1 MWATSG
7 APRAW
12 SRISGWR
19 ALRPRKRLFVKGD
32 VEAGVQAALQ
42 QQLVA
47 AQPQGLLYL
56 GVIGFGGRDVGGAL
70 AGPAVEIAELTARDA
85 DVGDVDVAVY
95 LPGHGTGLFHCTAA
109 QCVGQAEKPCGRD
122 RFVEPQRFVESE
134 RHRSSALPRMV
145 SKFIV
150 FSLFACEVTKN
161 SGLPGGKR
169 GGRSGRET
177 KRGTAAAIPLFR
189 ILEISGL
196 LLRNSLRRANTCAG
210 AAGDAFVGV
219 DNIGVITGR
228 NRFGGTFS
236 GA

>member
-1 MWATSG
+1 MQPSQRLAYREAADTG
-7 APRAW
+7 DV
-12 SRISGWR
+12 GD
-19 ALRPRKRLFVKGD
+19 LRGTEGMEPDFRMAGLEAAEELFVKGD

-134 RHRSSALPRMV
+134 RHPVERFAADGFEIHRVFPFCMRSYE
-145 SKFIV
+145 K
-150 FSLFACEVTKN
+150 
-161 SGLPGGKR
+161 
-169 GGRSGRET
+169 
-177 KRGTAAAIPLFR
+177 
-189 ILEISGL
+189 
-196 LLRNSLRRANTCAG
+196 
-210 AAGDAFVGV
+210 
-219 DNIGVITGR
+219 
-228 NRFGGTFS
+228 
-236 GA
+236 